1 MDRRINLKF
10 VPFNHCDKLLR
21 EADKLLIMSDKI
33 KFEQEYIFKTSP
45 KVLTNLLMT
54 PSGLSEWFADDV
66 NVKDDVFTFHWNGSE
81 ESARLLSKKNNEYI
95 KFRWLEDEEDGIDSY
110 VEMRYT
116 IDPMTKEVV
125 FNLTSFATEDEM
137 EEVQLYWESA
147 IGDLRRMIGA

>member
-1 MDRRINLKF
+1 MT
-10 VPFNHCDKLLR
+10 
-21 EADKLLIMSDKI
+21 EKI

-66 NVKDDVFTFHWNGSE
+66 DIKDDIFTFYWNGSE
-81 ESARLLSKKNNEYI
+81 ESARLLSKKNNEFI
-95 KFRWLEDEEDGIDSY
+95 KFRWLEDEEEGIDSY

-125 FNLTSFATEDEM
+125 FNVTSFATEDEM
-137 EEVQLYWESA
+137 EEVQLYWENA

>member
-1 MDRRINLKF
+1 
-10 VPFNHCDKLLR
+10 
-21 EADKLLIMSDKI
+21 MSEKI

-66 NVKDDVFTFHWNGSE
+66 DIKDDIFTFYWNGSE
-81 ESARLLSKKNNEYI
+81 ESARLISKKNNEFI
-95 KFRWLEDEEDGIDSY
+95 KFRWLEDEEEGIDSY

-137 EEVQLYWESA
+137 EEVQLYWENA

>member
-1 MDRRINLKF
+1 MT
-10 VPFNHCDKLLR
+10 
-21 EADKLLIMSDKI
+21 EKI

-66 NVKDDVFTFHWNGSE
+66 DIKDDIFTFYWNGSE
-81 ESARLLSKKNNEYI
+81 ESARLLSKKNNEFI
-95 KFRWLEDEEDGIDSY
+95 KFRWLEDEEEGIDSY

-137 EEVQLYWESA
+137 EEVQLYWENA